1 MSFHMHCYAHFRLH
15 INRWRQYP
23 TFIRVMP
30 CSCAILFSRQCHC
43 RPLNLSQSPRGHVIT
58 QLIKF
63 HNNKY
68 NWSKMQRSA
77 HLFVSKSQTI
87 NFKKK
92 KCLKQSAGEG
102 RSIFPLPNPA
112 ASMIYPWIFCPFRIL
127 ALRTLN
133 ILQEFPA
140 ELASPSS
147 TTHGM
152 TRARRRLPLDFLFQI
167 RD

>member
-1 MSFHMHCYAHFRLH
+1 MLKPGRHHKNRLFQMSFHMHCYAHFRLH

-30 CSCAILFSRQCHC
+30 CSCAILFSRQCHG

-92 KCLKQSAGEG
+92 MSQTISRI
-102 RSIFPLPNPA
+102 RSIDIPLTQSRRIYDLSLDLLPVSHISHPDPQHIA
-112 ASMIYPWIFCPFRIL
+112 RVASRIG
-127 ALRTLN
+127 
-133 ILQEFPA
+133 I
-140 ELASPSS
+140 S
-147 TTHGM
+147 
-152 TRARRRLPLDFLFQI
+152 I
-167 RD
+167 

>member
-1 MSFHMHCYAHFRLH
+1 MLKPGRHHKNRLFQMSFHMHCYAHFRLH
-15 INRWRQYP
+15 INRWHQYP

-43 RPLNLSQSPRGHVIT
+43 RPLNLSQSPRGRVIT

-63 HNNKY
+63 HKSKY

-92 KCLKQSAGEG
+92 YVSNNQPEKVDRYSPYPIPPHLSLDLLPVSHISPPDPQHIARVSSRIGI
-102 RSIFPLPNPA
+102 SI
-112 ASMIYPWIFCPFRIL
+112 
-127 ALRTLN
+127 
-133 ILQEFPA
+133 
-140 ELASPSS
+140 
-147 TTHGM
+147 
-152 TRARRRLPLDFLFQI
+152 
-167 RD
+167 

>member
-1 MSFHMHCYAHFRLH
+1 MQKVSPSLRLK
-15 INRWRQYP
+15 
-23 TFIRVMP
+23 V
-30 CSCAILFSRQCHC
+30 S
-43 RPLNLSQSPRGHVIT
+43 
-58 QLIKF
+58 
-63 HNNKY
+63 NN
-68 NWSKMQRSA
+68 Q
-77 HLFVSKSQTI
+77 FQE
-87 NFKKK
+87 K